1 MRSTFA
7 FALIL
12 ASSALAPVLAGERLQ
27 GAEAQRLLDG
37 KRFSFNCVNGTTGFA
52 SYVGQTATALYKMPA
67 ARESDME
74 ENDRGTVQAA
84 GNALCIRWQR
94 LNGGKNDCY
103 RVSAKEPG
111 SYRIATPDGRL
122 WCDFTERKS

>member
-7 FALIL
+7 FALIV
-12 ASSALAPVLAGERLQ
+12 ASSALAPVLADGQLQ

-37 KRFSFNCVNGTTGFA
+37 RRFSFHCVNGTTGFA
-52 SYVGQTATALYKMPA
+52 SYAGQTATALYKMPA

-74 ENDRGTVQAA
+74 ENDRGDVQAA
-84 GNALCIRWQR
+84 GDALCIRWQR

-103 RVSAKEPG
+103 KVSAKEPG

-122 WCDFTERKS
+122 WCDFTERRG

>member
-1 MRSTFA
+1 LRS
-7 FALIL
+7 IL
-12 ASSALAPVLAGERLQ
+12 AFVVVLAISPLAPVLADSLLQ
-27 GAEAQRLLDG
+27 GAEAQRQLDG

-52 SYVGQTATALYKMPA
+52 SYAGQTATALYRMPT
-67 ARESDME
+67 ARETDVE
-74 ENDRGTVQAA
+74 QNDLGEVHAS
-84 GNALCIRWQR
+84 GEALCIRWQR

-122 WCDFTERKS
+122 WCDFTERRG